1 MEIDKNSL
9 LNGYGLSCIENY
21 VIAILKK
28 YISNWE
34 TIFFKSFI
42 LFEDILRDF
51 AVYKEKYAYFSGVER
66 IQDVCSELGLI
77 QINYESNISMEEI
90 QDDLDFAFVRVNE
103 KFIRDNYKTKL
114 WREDHFIY
122 VKKMAEGWF
131 FVNDTPLDEGR
142 ISNPYFEQIFS
153 NECFYLSLNRRHLE
167 DESCL
172 EYFLGNLKKDS
183 KKDIN
188 FKATCLEFRDA
199 IGVMRVIYRRISLY
213 LSRYM
218 QIGMIDSFVN
228 ELDKIYMKAEYMNLK
243 GIWDNTQFKMYFD
256 FVLRN
261 EAKIKDK
268 ILKGLEK

>member
-34 TIFFKSFI
+34 TIFFKSFM

-77 QINYESNISMEEI
+77 QRKYESNISMEDI
-90 QDDLDFAFVRVNE
+90 QDDLDFVFVRVNE
-103 KFIRDNYKTKL
+103 KFIRDNYKSKL

-122 VKKMAEGWF
+122 VRKVAEGWF

-142 ISNPYFEQIFS
+142 ISKHYFEQIFS
-153 NECFYLSLNRRHLE
+153 NECFYLNLNKEQLE
-167 DESCL
+167 DEGCL
-172 EYFLGNLKKDS
+172 EYYLDSLKTDS
-183 KKDIN
+183 KQDLN
-188 FKATCLEFRDA
+188 FTASCLEFRDA
-199 IGVMRVIYRRISLY
+199 IGVMRVIYRRMSLF
-213 LSRYM
+213 LSKYM
-218 QIGMIDSFVN
+218 QTDMLDSFVN
-228 ELDKIYMKAEYMNLK
+228 ELDKIYMMAEYMNLK
-243 GIWDNTQFKMYFD
+243 GTWDNAEFKTYFD
-256 FVLRN
+256 FVMRH
-261 EAKIKDK
+261 EADIKNK
-268 ILKGLEK
+268 VLKGFGK